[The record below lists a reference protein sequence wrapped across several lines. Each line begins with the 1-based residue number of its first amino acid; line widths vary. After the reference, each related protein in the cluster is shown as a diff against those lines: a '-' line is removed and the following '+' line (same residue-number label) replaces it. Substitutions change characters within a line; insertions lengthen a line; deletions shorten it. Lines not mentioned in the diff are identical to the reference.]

1 MQIEFYENELNEL
14 QLKNK
19 SKLILCR
26 IKIRI

>member
-19 SKLILCR
+19 SKLNLCR